1 MGWIGW
7 RGEEERGNSDKEES
21 KVSISLSSPMLLKS
35 LRVFYTATAREA
47 SDALSLSL
55 FPMGAISP
63 HPFLES
69 PEKKMLSTHVG
80 QQTGGIA
87 LVLLSNLSN
96 RRLRRSTSKLGR
108 RGERVDGSGSSS
120 VWNERAAVKQRA
132 SEAGRG
138 RRGGRKIKKGENVSI
153 SSLGSSSRFLGR
165 F

>member
-1 MGWIGW
+1 MGW
-7 RGEEERGNSDKEES
+7 RGEEERENSDKEES

-35 LRVFYTATAREA
+35 LRVFYTATAR
-47 SDALSLSL
+47 DALSLSL

-63 HPFLES
+63 HPFIES

-80 QQTGGIA
+80 QQTGGVA

-138 RRGGRKIKKGENVSI
+138 GRKIKKGENVSI